1 MTRGECCSSQFVDG
15 KLALGQTLV
24 ACSAYTVRGG
34 VSVLGIDVVRELGPA
49 SGLGR
54 PLRGVDPG
62 MLASIR
68 GRYAGAITASSVNW
82 TLRV

>member
-15 KLALGQTLV
+15 KLALERRLV
-24 ACSAYTVRGG
+24 ACNACTVRGG
-34 VSVLGIDVVRELGPA
+34 VSVLEVGVIRELGPA

-62 MLASIR
+62 MLADIH
-68 GRYAGAITASSVNW
+68 GGYAGAMTASSVDW